1 MVEAQIEIWP
11 TAVFLPKGS
20 RLALVL
26 SGQDYTGTGKPG
38 SSNSGFFLHNDPV
51 DRPPERYDGEHTIHT
66 GGGRECWLQ
75 LPVIPAS

>member
-1 MVEAQIEIWP
+1 MWP
-11 TAVFLPKGS
+11 TGVFLPKGS

-26 SGQDYTGTGKPG
+26 SGQDYMGTGRPG

-51 DRPPERYDGEHTIHT
+51 DRPKEKYDGEHTIHT

-75 LPVIPAS
+75 LPVIPH